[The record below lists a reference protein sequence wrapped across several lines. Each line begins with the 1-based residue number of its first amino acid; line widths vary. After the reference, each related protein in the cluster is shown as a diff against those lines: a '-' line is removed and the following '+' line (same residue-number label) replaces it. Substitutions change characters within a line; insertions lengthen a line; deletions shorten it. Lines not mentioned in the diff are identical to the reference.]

1 MRIKVPGDKS
11 ISQRGL
17 ILSTLARGESRIR
30 GLLRGGDP
38 LSTAGALRGL
48 GAGIPSLEDWGTEI
62 LVQGMGI
69 RGLRQPTSPLDLQNS
84 GTGARLL
91 LGVLAGQPLEAV
103 LTGDESLRGRPMGR
117 VTGPLSRMGAR
128 FDFLEGEG
136 RLPLRVRGGALEE
149 LEYALPVASAQVKS
163 ALLLAGLVGGVEV
176 SLVEPG
182 RSRDHTERMLGAA
195 GVRLEREPGPGGWAV
210 RLPGGQGELPPL
222 DLDVPGDFSSGA
234 FFLVLGLLRG
244 GEGPTVLEGVGL
256 NETRTALLPVLERM
270 GARFRVEDLRG
281 SGQGEPFGDLIVD
294 PSDLKGTEVGGRE
307 IPGMIDEVPILAV
320 AAARAQGR
328 TTITGARELRVKET
342 DRIRALLLNLRALG
356 VEVEEL
362 EDGLEIEGSDR
373 PLRGDVLSYG
383 DHRIAM
389 AFGILGS
396 LPGNKIRID
405 EPEVAQVSF
414 PGFWDILRKVSMDGA
429 AGVPSMGP
437 STRGRALIIT
447 LDGPAGSGKS
457 TTAREV
463 ARRLGYLHLDSGAL
477 YRALTYALLR
487 SEIPE
492 ERWPGLSPQ
501 ELDRFPIHL
510 EKTPEGLTVLLGA
523 EVLSEALR
531 TPEVTEKVSPLSAL
545 PAVRRWLLEAQR
557 RAGRDGGLVA
567 DGRDMGTVVFP
578 DAEVKIYLTAD
589 LQERARRRFLEREG
603 RDPTSEEVAQEA
615 QRIRERDARDSGR
628 AVAPLRRP
636 PGALEVDTSGLTFEG
651 QVEVIIKHVRSLTH
665 Q

>member
-1 MRIKVPGDKS
+1 MRIRVPGDKS

-30 GLLRGGDP
+30 GLLPGGDP
-38 LSTAGALRGL
+38 LSTAVALRCL
-48 GAGIPSLEDWGTEI
+48 GAGIPPAKDWGTEI
-62 LVQGMGI
+62 RVRGMGI
-69 RGLRQPTSPLDLQNS
+69 RGLHQPTSSLDLQNS

-91 LGVLAGQPLEAV
+91 MGVLAGQPLEAV
-103 LTGDESLRGRPMGR
+103 LTGDESLRNRPMRR
-117 VTGPLSRMGAR
+117 VTEPLSRMGAR
-128 FDFLEGEG
+128 FEFLQEEG
-136 RLPLRVRGGALEE
+136 RLPLRVRGGALEG
-149 LEYALPVASAQVKS
+149 LEYLLPVASAQVKS

-195 GVRLEREPGPGGWAV
+195 GVALERGPDPRGWAV
-210 RLPGGQGELPPL
+210 RILGDQSELLPL

-234 FFLVLGLLRG
+234 FFMVLGLLRG
-244 GEGPTVLEGVGL
+244 GEGPVVLEGVGL
-256 NETRTALLPVLERM
+256 NETRAGLLPVLERM
-270 GARFRVEDLRG
+270 GARFRVEGLRG
-281 SGQGEPFGDLIVD
+281 SEQGEPFGELVVH
-294 PSDLKGTEVGGRE
+294 PSDLKGTEVGSQE

-328 TTITGARELRVKET
+328 TTITGAEELRVKET
-342 DRIRALLLNLRALG
+342 DRIQALVLNLRALG
-356 VEVEEL
+356 VEVEEM
-362 EDGLEIEGSDR
+362 EDGLEIVGSDR
-373 PLRGDVLSYG
+373 PLRGEVRSYG
-383 DHRIAM
+383 DHRVAM
-389 AFGILGS
+389 AFGVLGS
-396 LPGNKIRID
+396 LPGNEIRVD

-414 PGFWDILRKVSMDGA
+414 PGFWEILRKVSMDRT
-429 AGVPSMGP
+429 PHGP
-437 STRGRALIIT
+437 SLGTSKGGRGLIIT

-463 ARRLGYLHLDSGAL
+463 AGRLGYLHLDSGAL

-492 ERWPGLSPQ
+492 ERWATLSPQ

-510 EKTPEGLTVLLGA
+510 EKTPEGLQVLLGT

-531 TPEVTEKVSPLSAL
+531 TPEVTAKVSPLSAL

-603 RDPTSEEVAQEA
+603 RDPTSEEVAREA
-615 QRIRERDARDSGR
+615 QRIQERDARDSGR
-628 AVAPLRRP
+628 AMAPLKKP
-636 PGALEVDTSGLTFEG
+636 PGALEVDTSELTFEG
-651 QVEVIIKHVRSLTH
+651 QVEVIINHVRSLTH
-665 Q
+665 E